1 MKSRMFRIACAIY
14 IVIITQTC
22 FAQGN
27 FSLGAKA
34 GIDIPNLS
42 AGNSGSNPVSHGW
55 SSRLGPYFGVV
66 GEHRF
71 NNKWALQL
79 ELNYSSQGG
88 KKNGRQAIPVSYFT
102 SSPPAGTPEYVYANF
117 KSETKLNYIEL
128 PVMAKITLPI
138 SSNWHFFAQ
147 AGPYVGFLI
156 AAKTTVKG
164 NSPIYADE
172 EETTI
177 LFPAITIN
185 QSQDVKSD
193 IKKFNA
199 GLQGGAGIAVK
210 APLGSLMLTVG
221 GNYGF
226 IPIQKDK
233 ANGKNITG
241 AANITIGYLFSL

>member
-1 MKSRMFRIACAIY
+1 MKNRMFRIACAIY
-14 IVIITQTC
+14 TVIITQTC

-55 SSRLGPYFGVV
+55 SSRLGPYFGLV
-66 GEHRF
+66 GEYKL

-79 ELNYSSQGG
+79 EFNYSSQGG
-88 KKNGRQAIPVSYFT
+88 KKDGQQAIPVSYFT
-102 SSPPAGTPEYVYANF
+102 SYPPAGTPEYVYANF

-128 PVMAKITLPI
+128 PVMAKLILPI
-138 SSNWHFFAQ
+138 RNNWQFFVQ
-147 AGPYVGFLI
+147 AGPYMGYLI

-164 NSPIYADE
+164 TSAIYADE
-172 EETTI
+172 AETTT

-185 QSQDVKSD
+185 QGQDVKSN

-199 GLQGGAGIAVK
+199 GLQGSAGVALKVPHGCFMFT
-210 APLGSLMLTVG
+210 AG

-241 AANITIGYLFSL
+241 AANATIGYLFSL